1 MENDIEKDLQA
12 EIDSLKRE
20 NEILQEEVEN
30 DVKAH
35 SDLIIKNQELEQE
48 NEKLKK
54 ENEKLQQD
62 TKEMEGIIMEIADGE
77 RWIVGVFQAL
87 KSETRIF
94 GILDTFYNG
103 NFGTLKP
110 NEIFDSYRMSVKNN
124 KVIWGLSAR
133 NKFSSNII
141 TLYCYDDLMLV
152 VQRAISQGDDF
163 CYE

>member
-62 TKEMEGIIMEIADGE
+62 TKEMEGIIMEIADNLYQNQ
-77 RWIVGVFQAL
+77 F
-87 KSETRIF
+87 
-94 GILDTFYNG
+94 
-103 NFGTLKP
+103 P
-110 NEIFDSYRMSVKNN
+110 NLEINEK
-124 KVIWGLSAR
+124 
-133 NKFSSNII
+133 
-141 TLYCYDDLMLV
+141 
-152 VQRAISQGDDF
+152 
-163 CYE
+163 E

>member
-1 MENDIEKDLQA
+1 MEHDIEKDLQA

-62 TKEMEGIIMEIADGE
+62 TKEMEGIIMEIADNLYQNQ
-77 RWIVGVFQAL
+77 F
-87 KSETRIF
+87 
-94 GILDTFYNG
+94 
-103 NFGTLKP
+103 P
-110 NEIFDSYRMSVKNN
+110 NLEINEK
-124 KVIWGLSAR
+124 
-133 NKFSSNII
+133 
-141 TLYCYDDLMLV
+141 
-152 VQRAISQGDDF
+152 
-163 CYE
+163 E

>member
-48 NEKLKK
+48 NEKIKK

-62 TKEMEGIIMEIADGE
+62 TKEMEGIIMEIADNLYQNQ
-77 RWIVGVFQAL
+77 F
-87 KSETRIF
+87 
-94 GILDTFYNG
+94 
-103 NFGTLKP
+103 P
-110 NEIFDSYRMSVKNN
+110 NLEINEK
-124 KVIWGLSAR
+124 
-133 NKFSSNII
+133 
-141 TLYCYDDLMLV
+141 
-152 VQRAISQGDDF
+152 
-163 CYE
+163 E

>member
-30 DVKAH
+30 DVKTH

-62 TKEMEGIIMEIADGE
+62 TKEMEGIIMEIADNLYQNQ
-77 RWIVGVFQAL
+77 F
-87 KSETRIF
+87 
-94 GILDTFYNG
+94 
-103 NFGTLKP
+103 P
-110 NEIFDSYRMSVKNN
+110 NLEINEK
-124 KVIWGLSAR
+124 
-133 NKFSSNII
+133 
-141 TLYCYDDLMLV
+141 
-152 VQRAISQGDDF
+152 
-163 CYE
+163 E